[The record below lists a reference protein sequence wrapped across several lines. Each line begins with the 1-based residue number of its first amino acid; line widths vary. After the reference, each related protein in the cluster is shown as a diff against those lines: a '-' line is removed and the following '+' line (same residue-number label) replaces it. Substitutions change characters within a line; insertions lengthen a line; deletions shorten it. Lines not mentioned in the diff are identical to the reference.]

1 MSNEPVNIEPLNI
14 SGVDVHTPITPD
26 KTIKL
31 KAGDVVFLS
40 GTLIQGMENVVRR
53 AAKEDVPVH
62 ADDTTVLSIGFARYQ
77 VDEGT
82 AGRKKRPGEIVP
94 PFNTTGIRSIPWLPD
109 VIEKRGVRMI
119 LAKDGLGDDQR
130 IREVCEE
137 YDCVVLRPY
146 TFPPQISITGSLRG
160 VKEHFWQDLPER
172 GYILDVE
179 RLGPYI
185 VNIDTH
191 GGCMAADRDASAK
204 AKLPEIYEKLGIRPG
219 FEPQSLEYQ

>member
-1 MSNEPVNIEPLNI
+1 MSGPSDLNAPLNI
-14 SGVDVHTPITPD
+14 AGTTIHTPITAD
-26 KTIKL
+26 KTQDLRK
-31 KAGDVVFLS
+31 GDVIYLS

-53 AAKEDVPVH
+53 AAKESVPVDP
-62 ADDTTVLSIGFARYQ
+62 DDATVLSIGFARYQ
-77 VDEGT
+77 VDEGSR
-82 AGRKKRPGEIVP
+82 GRQKRPGEIVP
-94 PFNTTGIRSIPWLPD
+94 PFNTTGIRSIPWIPD
-109 VIEKRGVRMI
+109 VIAQRGVRMI

-130 IREVCEE
+130 IREICEE
-137 YDCVVLRPY
+137 YKCVVVRPY

-160 VKEHFWQDLPER
+160 VKERFWQDLPER
-172 GYILDVE
+172 GYILDVD

-191 GGCMAADRDASAK
+191 GGCMAADKDASAK